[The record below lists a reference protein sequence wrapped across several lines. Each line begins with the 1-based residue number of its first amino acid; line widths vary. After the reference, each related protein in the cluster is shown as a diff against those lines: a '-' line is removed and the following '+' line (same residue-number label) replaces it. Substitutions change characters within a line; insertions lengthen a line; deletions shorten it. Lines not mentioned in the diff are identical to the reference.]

1 MRGLKFLVI
10 FMGILIL
17 VGTSFLV
24 FTIIKRGSDMAIS
37 QKSIKDIPIEINS
50 PKNMTLNSV
59 NYNNKNIILTFEN
72 DKNLYNSNNKYKFRR
87 NIKKNKYKKI
97 RKLFENFFT

>member
-17 VGTSFLV
+17 VGTSFLI

-37 QKSIKDIPIEINS
+37 QKSIKDTSPLEINS
-50 PKNMTLNSV
+50 PNNMKLNSV
-59 NYNNKNIILTFEN
+59 TYENQNIILKFEN
-72 DKNLYNSNNKYKFRR
+72 NENYIIQII
-87 NIKKNKYKKI
+87 NIYTGKI
-97 RKLFENFFT
+97 LKQINIIK

>member
-10 FMGILIL
+10 FMGILIV

-37 QKSIKDIPIEINS
+37 QKVIPTDIPIEINS

-59 NYNNKNIILTFEN
+59 NYNNKNIILTFEDDN
-72 DKNLYNSNNKYKFRR
+72 NFMIQIININSGDILKKI
-87 NIKKNKYKKI
+87 NIKK
-97 RKLFENFFT
+97 

>member
-10 FMGILIL
+10 FMGILIE

-37 QKSIKDIPIEINS
+37 QKVIPTDIPIEINS

-59 NYNNKNIILTFEN
+59 NYNNKNIILTFEDN
-72 DKNLYNSNNKYKFRR
+72 NNFMIQVININSGEILKKI
-87 NIKKNKYKKI
+87 NIKK
-97 RKLFENFFT
+97 

>member
-17 VGTSFLV
+17 VGTSFLI

-37 QKSIKDIPIEINS
+37 QKSIKDTSPLEINS
-50 PKNMTLNSV
+50 PNNMKLNSV
-59 NYNNKNIILTFEN
+59 AYEDKNIILKFEN
-72 DKNLYNSNNKYKFRR
+72 NENYIIQII
-87 NIKKNKYKKI
+87 NIYTGKI
-97 RKLFENFFT
+97 LKQINIIK

>member
-17 VGTSFLV
+17 VGTSFLI

-37 QKSIKDIPIEINS
+37 QKSIKDTSPLEINS
-50 PKNMTLNSV
+50 PNNMKLNSV
-59 NYNNKNIILTFEN
+59 TYENQNIILKFEN
-72 DKNLYNSNNKYKFRR
+72 NENYIIQII
-87 NIKKNKYKKI
+87 NIYTGKI
-97 RKLFENFFT
+97 LKQINIVK

>member
-17 VGTSFLV
+17 VGTSFLI

-37 QKSIKDIPIEINS
+37 QKSIKDTSPLEINS
-50 PKNMTLNSV
+50 PNNMKLNSV
-59 NYNNKNIILTFEN
+59 TYEDQNIILKFEN
-72 DKNLYNSNNKYKFRR
+72 NENYIIQIINIYTGKILKQINIVKYKDFIYT
-87 NIKKNKYKKI
+87 N
-97 RKLFENFFT
+97 

>member
-10 FMGILIL
+10 FMGILIV

-37 QKSIKDIPIEINS
+37 QKEIPTDTTIEINS

-59 NYNNKNIILTFEN
+59 NYNNKNIILSFED
-72 DKNLYNSNNKYKFRR
+72 DKNFMIQIININSGEILKKI
-87 NIKKNKYKKI
+87 NIKK
-97 RKLFENFFT
+97 

>member
-17 VGTSFLV
+17 VGTSFLI

-37 QKSIKDIPIEINS
+37 QKSIKDTSPLEINS
-50 PKNMTLNSV
+50 PNNMKLNSV
-59 NYNNKNIILTFEN
+59 AYEDKNIILKFEN
-72 DKNLYNSNNKYKFRR
+72 NENYIIQII
-87 NIKKNKYKKI
+87 NIYTGKI
-97 RKLFENFFT
+97 LKQINIVK